1 MAFPHFRRRTS
12 FFAVYIVCICLLISC
27 ISGCLQPLRQDLNT
41 DHEVQME
48 WVEPISYEELKIFAG
63 IPFDVSRNETL
74 RNNSGFF
81 ESLQGK
87 RLLIVNAATGELAI
101 PAAIHGTLALVAVP
115 LDSVATDCL
124 RYNLAAAGDEDLDVE
139 SKVSVR
145 TRPTQQNSTSRQKFG
160 DASNATQ
167 FSPFSPDTWDQC
179 LEPSE
184 RFDVIVVLLPD
195 DDQPSDADAA
205 RPLIDTALQA
215 AAQHLR
221 KKGRLLFGGTSK
233 SQLQFLEQ
241 QIDPETWIN
250 GHLDK
255 QKNSE
260 QLPKIDDLP
269 QRFVPAR

>member
-1 MAFPHFRRRTS
+1 
-12 FFAVYIVCICLLISC
+12 
-27 ISGCLQPLRQDLNT
+27 
-41 DHEVQME
+41 
-48 WVEPISYEELKIFAG
+48 
-63 IPFDVSRNETL
+63 
-74 RNNSGFF
+74 
-81 ESLQGK
+81 
-87 RLLIVNAATGELAI
+87 
-101 PAAIHGTLALVAVP
+101 
-115 LDSVATDCL
+115 
-124 RYNLAAAGDEDLDVE
+124 
-139 SKVSVR
+139 
-145 TRPTQQNSTSRQKFG
+145 
-160 DASNATQ
+160 
-167 FSPFSPDTWDQC
+167 
-179 LEPSE
+179 
-184 RFDVIVVLLPD
+184 VLLPD

-269 QRFVPAR
+269 QRFVPARWIQLKKKVAAP